1 MIGRTSPSASEP
13 IGLRGTIPNKRS
25 PILWEDCTA
34 LYGSTPVMSMPAPG
48 ENNVPSIK
56 PIVIAKRVVN
66 RYKAMVLMPMDPS
79 LFGSPMETTPA
90 TNEVN
95 ISGTT
100 NIFINLTKRSPI
112 HFDEAATSPNIKPK
126 IAPITSAATTLTH
139 NFKLV
144 LRPK

>member
-1 MIGRTSPSASEP
+1 MIEQRCMDP
-13 IGLRGTIPNKRS
+13 L
-25 PILWEDCTA
+25 
-34 LYGSTPVMSMPAPG
+34 PVISMPAPG

-66 RYKAMVLMPMDPS
+66 KYKAMVFMPIDPS
-79 LFGSPMETTPA
+79 LLGHPLRRHPA

-100 NIFINLTKRSPI
+100 NIFINLNKKMF

-126 IAPITSAATTLTH
+126 SLLSSAATTLTQS
-139 NFKLV
+139 FKFV

>member
-1 MIGRTSPSASEP
+1 MDSKELENIIPIPSNIEKKMIGRTSPSASEP

-66 RYKAMVLMPMDPS
+66 RYKAMVLMPMDPW
-79 LFGSPMETTPA
+79 
-90 TNEVN
+90 
-95 ISGTT
+95 
-100 NIFINLTKRSPI
+100 I
-112 HFDEAATSPNIKPK
+112 HW
-126 IAPITSAATTLTH
+126 H
-139 NFKLV
+139 
-144 LRPK
+144 